1 MRLQQVPVRK
11 SRSLPVRSR
20 FQRHVF
26 FSRVTLNEFVV
37 TRHVN
42 RVRDP
47 DGYDR
52 MARAKQ
58 TVFTGML
65 VNQMI

>member
-1 MRLQQVPVRK
+1 MRR
-11 SRSLPVRSR
+11 SRSRRMHLP
-20 FQRHVF
+20 
-26 FSRVTLNEFVV
+26 FVI